1 MCAIALLWACDATG
15 IPDTRPASWKWSIF
29 TVSTIALSTG
39 CAYHWLFGI
48 DSSAHIVLPGLA
60 TLVELAQLPP
70 VPKCTT
76 DAEPS
81 VHCLQGT
88 SYASAFGVGSA
99 APRTAVTHQWP
110 YSTYLGDAKGLL
122 SNSTPGVPG
131 VAYNGNCST
140 LAGIQWKTKAQA
152 DVALAS
158 CPKTMVRT

>member
-1 MCAIALLWACDATG
+1 M
-15 IPDTRPASWKWSIF
+15 
-29 TVSTIALSTG
+29 
-39 CAYHWLFGI
+39 
-48 DSSAHIVLPGLA
+48 
-60 TLVELAQLPP
+60 ELARLPP
-70 VPKCTT
+70 VPKCTS

-99 APRTAVTHQWP
+99 VPRSAVTHQWP

-140 LAGIQWKTKAQA
+140 LAGIQWKTEAEA

-158 CPKTMVRT
+158 CPKTMVRTSVSSLFVVPLVPQLLLTFRFCELALQRHMR